1 MCRLCR
7 HNALLTRLPD
17 GVLLYLVQ
25 KFWCDCDQSSLH
37 LVQIQFRVTCCDI
50 PKKVVKGTGGRKK
63 VKHMQMLPCNSQ
75 PLIMSEFLR
84 KSMTVKPVLLSSVGL
99 FFSNNKPADDSLSLW
114 ERNKQ
119 MFSHNSIDKF
129 PLLVVT
135 FIR

>member
-25 KFWCDCDQSSLH
+25 TWCDCDQSSLH
-37 LVQIQFRVTCCDI
+37 LVLIQFRGTCCDM

-75 PLIMSEFLR
+75 LLIMSEFLR
-84 KSMTVKPVLLSSVGL
+84 KSMTVKPVVLSSVGL
-99 FFSNNKPADDSLSLW
+99 FFTNNKPADDSLSLW

-119 MFSHNSIDKF
+119 MFSHISIDKS